1 MEHSVSTVQDGVT
14 GMRIFL
20 GVDAGGSK
28 THALL
33 VDEAGAVLGSGTG
46 GTGNHQMGGLDSAMR
61 EISRAVC
68 QALLSA
74 QLEPRQVELGC
85 FCLAGADLPQDY
97 RMLQNALDT
106 QELARQVVI
115 KNDSIAALRCGLMR
129 PWGVAIICGSG
140 FNAAGRGQD
149 GREIVLPGLGPISGD
164 WGGGGDLVVIEMIRA
179 VMRAWDGRGRPTML
193 TRAVLDRLGKSSEEE
208 LLAALYNRKL
218 TRRQMLPLTPL
229 LFDVADAG
237 DSVARELVARM
248 GTEAGVTA
256 NALLRRLD
264 LLDTDAEVVLSGSVF
279 KGRGTLL
286 MDTVRQV
293 VRAVA
298 PAARIVRPK
307 LEPVAGAAL
316 LALDLAG
323 LNASTAAYAGL
334 EKVFSK

>member
-1 MEHSVSTVQDGVT
+1 MGHSISTVQDGVA

-33 VDEAGAVLGSGTG
+33 VDEAGAVLGSGAG
-46 GTGNHQMGGLDSAMR
+46 GTGNHQMSGLDSAVR
-61 EISRAVC
+61 EISQAVC
-68 QALLSA
+68 QALNAA
-74 QLEPRQVELGC
+74 QVEPGQVELGC
-85 FCLAGADLPQDY
+85 FCLAGADLPQDFH
-97 RMLQNALDT
+97 MLQSALVG

-115 KNDSIAALRCGLMR
+115 KNDSIAALRSGLTR
-129 PWGVAIICGSG
+129 SWGVAVICGSG
-140 FNAAGRGQD
+140 FNAAGRGKD
-149 GREIVLPGLGPISGD
+149 GREIVLPGLGAISGD
-164 WGGGGDLVVIEMIRA
+164 WGGGGDLVIEMIRA

-193 TRAVLDRLGKSSEEE
+193 TRAVLERLGKSSEEE
-208 LLAALYNRKL
+208 LLSALYNRKL
-218 TRRQMLPLTPL
+218 TRRHMLPLTPL

-237 DSVARELVARM
+237 DSVARELVVRM

-264 LLDTDAEVVLSGSVF
+264 LQDTDAEVVLSGSVF

-286 MDTVRQV
+286 LDSVRQV

-298 PAARIVRPK
+298 PAARIARPR

-316 LALDLAG
+316 LALDLSG
-323 LNASTAAYAGL
+323 LSADSAAYAGL
-334 EKVFSK
+334 EKVFSH